1 MKLGFVVIYV
11 DDVREVLNFYQ
22 QAFDL
27 KVRMEYKEHDY
38 LLYGELETEGAILG
52 IASHIMGKESFRGDY
67 QKLSVNS
74 LPFGQ
79 TLVFVTDDVYQKWGD
94 AIKAGAVAISAPQ
107 EKPWGQIVAYL
118 RDKAGTLIEICT
130 PMKA

>member
-11 DDVREVLNFYQ
+11 DDVLEVLSFYQ

-27 KVRMEYKEHDY
+27 KVRMEYKEHDT

-52 IASHIMGKESFRGDY
+52 IASQIMGKDSLKGDY
-67 QKLSVNS
+67 QKLSINN

-79 TLVFVTDDVYQKWGD
+79 TMVFVTDQVHQKWDD
-94 AIKAGAVAISAPQ
+94 AVKAGAVTVLAPHD
-107 EKPWGQIVAYL
+107 KPWGQTVAYL
-118 RDKAGTLIEICT
+118 RDTTGTLIEICT
-130 PMKA
+130 PMNG